1 MKKFATILY
10 ISAMLIFGTIGII
23 VKYIPLAAS
32 EIAFYR
38 AILALLV
45 ISLFLVIKKE
55 KLNLNAKKSA
65 LILLL
70 ASGIGI
76 GANWIL
82 LFESYNYTSL
92 SISTVCNYFAPIIV
106 MILTP
111 IILKEKLSLK
121 QVICLIIAITGLIFI
136 VGAFE
141 FKKDSNN
148 IIGIILSLLAA
159 CLYAA
164 VILIN
169 KKINHINGIQRTF
182 FQFLSL
188 AIILLPYT
196 IFTTGFNVFNLSIEN
211 LLWLLLLGVVHTGI
225 AYCLYFTSIKDMSGQ
240 KISIL
245 SFIDPVTSI
254 VLAYFIFNDQ
264 FTGLQLIGALMI
276 LGATIFS
283 EIPLKKLKKEV

>member
-1 MKKFATILY
+1 MKRIATILY

-23 VKYIPLAAS
+23 VKRIPLASS

-38 AILALLV
+38 SVLALVV
-45 ISLFLVIKKE
+45 ISSFLLIKKE
-55 KLNLNAKKSA
+55 KISIKDKKTS

-70 ASGIGI
+70 VSGVGIGV
-76 GANWIL
+76 NWIL

-92 SISTVCNYFAPIIV
+92 SISTVCNYFAPVIV
-106 MILTP
+106 MVLTP
-111 IILKEKLSLK
+111 IILKEKLSIK
-121 QVICLIIAITGLIFI
+121 QVICLIIAIIGLVFI

-169 KKINHINGIQRTF
+169 KKISHISGIQRTF
-182 FQFLSL
+182 YQFLSL
-188 AIILLPYT
+188 AIVLLPYT
-196 IFTTGFNVFNLSIEN
+196 IFTTGFNVFKLSVNN
-211 LLWLLLLGVVHTGI
+211 LLWILLLGIVHTGI
-225 AYCLYFTSIKDMSGQ
+225 AYCMYFTSIKDMSGQ
-240 KISIL
+240 KISIM

-254 VLAYFIFNDQ
+254 VLAFFIFNDR
-264 FTGLQLIGALMI
+264 FTGLQLVGALMI
-276 LGATIFS
+276 LFATIIS
-283 EIPLKKLKKEV
+283 EIRIKKVEKEV